1 MGFNFEID
9 LMQKLIRLLFFCL
22 LLSYFNPAKC
32 QEQFSTAWYFEHF
45 KPFAYSDSP
54 VGFSSPNEAWVFDG
68 KPAVFFKITSSEELA
83 EVKNYQQPER
93 VRGIFLDNSLAE
105 FDEIDLQSTLKRL
118 PNLQFLQFSGTS
130 FFQPRPDQL
139 IPFPDFIRELSSV
152 FIFSF
157 LGPLEFTEESLV
169 KVLNSH
175 EKIVGLFFYGEGKK
189 IPEKLLSNP
198 RLKALRCGAG
208 SLPTTDFTNAIE
220 YLELQGTDKSGFTDA
235 VLQRAKAFP
244 KITHLSIS
252 YGRLQSDF
260 DFKGFENLRYLN
272 LSNLDS
278 TNNTQ
283 IFEKI
288 TVLKNLE
295 KLKIWNLAQS
305 AQDFSALGQLSTLT
319 SLYLGRVKVQNNSSP
334 LESINNLT
342 NLEDLTLTE
351 MKADFGNHPLSNL
364 TKLKNLDFTSDSIHT
379 LPPQL
384 FENKPLER
392 IILSYNQLTTLK
404 GIESCSQLQN
414 LQIQANQIQ
423 SLSFLDKGFPNLRI
437 LDASKNQI
445 RDIPEDFSKL
455 KSLTTL
461 NLGQNEITVFP
472 LEISALTKIDTIHLN
487 GNPIA
492 AFRGKMVENTS
503 LRELIFVGTFFKTLP
518 DDFTKFKNLSYLML
532 SHGQLNDF
540 PAGFRN
546 LKNLKLSSQKPDS
559 SVVFRLP
566 EDLYLNTNLENLE
579 LGFTSQFSLNSLF
592 EFLSNFEPTKRFS
605 LNLVDM
611 GITKLPEGDFWQK
624 IKWGSIELT
633 SNQLEKLPVSWKNLK
648 NFDRIQLFGNPLLP
662 GNNKRLFLTSYSQ
675 LAVLLYLQGQEIDMA
690 EIPQADLLAGISH
703 LITKYR
709 PEVHDEIIIQL
720 AELGELYKGDSLE
733 MMSGADAIGLALF
746 NKREYSRAI
755 PFLESH
761 LQQFVSQR
769 MRVLN
774 LIYETLEG
782 LEISYFNEKEFQKL
796 IDLHLL
802 KGKELGMNSGYFY
815 AGLLSKKYN
824 LNDQSEAYFHQGL
837 AVNQKSLETLISRSQ
852 KELGFILDYL
862 ESSLISGDQKT
873 FDSISKIAE
882 NWTKPDENYHT
893 IYQMLLE
900 LDLQKKG
907 ISIPEKEA
915 KVISG
920 WDFSLLDL
928 WIDIQP
934 ESALLR
940 TRLDKYRI
948 PKD

>member
-1 MGFNFEID
+1 
-9 LMQKLIRLLFFCL
+9 MQKLKRLLFFGL
-22 LLSYFNPAKC
+22 LLSFSNPTIG

-45 KPFAYSDSP
+45 QPFAYSDSP
-54 VGFSSPNEAWVFDG
+54 VGFSSPSEAWVFDG
-68 KPAVFFKITSSEELA
+68 KPAVFFKITSGEELD
-83 EVKNYQQPER
+83 EVKNYHHPER
-93 VRGIFLDNSLAE
+93 VRGIFLDNSLVE
-105 FDEIDLQSTLKRL
+105 FDKIDLQSTLKSL

-130 FFQPRPDQL
+130 FFQPRPNQL

-152 FIFSF
+152 SIFSF

-169 KVLNSH
+169 EVFNSH
-175 EKIVGLFFYGEGKK
+175 EKIEGLFFYGESKK
-189 IPEKLLSNP
+189 IPEKLISNP
-198 RLKALRCGAG
+198 RLKALRCGTG
-208 SLPTTDFTNAIE
+208 SLPTADFTNAIE
-220 YLELQGTDKSGFTDA
+220 YLELQGTDKSGFTDD
-235 VLQRAKAFP
+235 VLHRAKEFP

-252 YGRLQSDF
+252 YGRIKPDF
-260 DFKGFENLRYLN
+260 DFKGFEKLRFLN

-278 TNNTQ
+278 THDIQ

-288 TVLKNLE
+288 TALKNLE
-295 KLKIWNLAQS
+295 KLKIWNLTQS
-305 AQDFSALGQLSTLT
+305 AQDFSALGQLTSLS
-319 SLYLGRVKVQNNSSP
+319 SLYLGRVKVQKNSSP

-351 MKADFGNHPLSNL
+351 MKADFQNHDLSNL
-364 TKLKNLDFTSDSIHT
+364 TKLKNLVLTSDSIHA
-379 LPPQL
+379 LPPKL
-384 FENKPLER
+384 FEKKPLER
-392 IILSYNQLTTLK
+392 IILSYNQLTTLE

-414 LQIQANQIQ
+414 LQIQANQFE
-423 SLSFLDKGFPNLRI
+423 SLSFLDKGFPNLRV

-455 KSLTTL
+455 KSLSSL
-461 NLGQNEITVFP
+461 NLGLNQITVFP

-492 AFRGKMVENTS
+492 AFRGKMVENKS
-503 LRELIFVGTFFKTLP
+503 LRELIFVGTLFKTLP
-518 DDFTKFKNLSYLML
+518 DEFTNFKNLSYLML
-532 SHGQLNDF
+532 SHGQLNEF

-579 LGFTSQFSLNSLF
+579 LGFTSQFSQNSLF
-592 EFLSNFEPTKRFS
+592 EFLSNFEPTKPFS

-611 GITKLPEGDFWQK
+611 GITELPEGDFWQK

-633 SNQLEKLPVSWKNLK
+633 SNQLNKLPASWKNLK
-648 NFDRIQLFGNPLLP
+648 NFDRIQLFGNPLMP
-662 GNNKRLFLTSYSQ
+662 GNNKRLFLTSYNQ
-675 LAVLLYLQGQEIDMA
+675 LAVLLYLQGQEIDLG
-690 EIPQADLLAGISH
+690 EIPRTDILAGISH

-709 PEVHDEIIIQL
+709 SEVQDDIIIQL

-733 MMSGADAIGLALF
+733 LMSGADAIGLALF
-746 NKREYSRAI
+746 NKGEFSRAI

-782 LEISYFNEKEFQKL
+782 LEISYANQKEFQKL

-824 LNDQSEAYFHQGL
+824 LNDQSETYFHQGL
-837 AVNQKSLETLISRSQ
+837 AVNQNRLETLISRNQ
-852 KELGFILDYL
+852 QELGFILDYL
-862 ESSLISGDQKT
+862 ESSLISGEQET

-882 NWTKPDENYHT
+882 NWTRPDENYHT
-893 IYQMLLE
+893 IFQMLLA

-907 ISIPEKEA
+907 ISLAENDA

-920 WDFSLLDL
+920 WNFSLLDL
-928 WIDIQP
+928 WIDMEP
-934 ESALLR
+934 ESAMLKAI
-940 TRLDKYRI
+940 LDNYRI
-948 PKD
+948 SKD

>member
-1 MGFNFEID
+1 
-9 LMQKLIRLLFFCL
+9 MQKLTRLLFFGL
-22 LLSYFNPAKC
+22 LLSFSNPTKS

-45 KPFAYSDSP
+45 QPFAYSDSP
-54 VGFSSPNEAWVFDG
+54 VGFSSPSEAWVFDG
-68 KPAVFFKITSSEELA
+68 KPAVFFKITSGEELD
-83 EVKNYQQPER
+83 EVKNYHHPER
-93 VRGIFLDNSLAE
+93 VRGIFLDNSLVE
-105 FDEIDLQSTLKRL
+105 FDKMDLQSTLKSL

-130 FFQPRPDQL
+130 FFQPRPNQL

-152 FIFSF
+152 SIFSF

-169 KVLNSH
+169 EVLNSH
-175 EKIVGLFFYGEGKK
+175 EKIEGLFFYGESKK
-189 IPEKLLSNP
+189 IPEKLISNP
-198 RLKALRCGAG
+198 RLKALRCGTG
-208 SLPTTDFTNAIE
+208 SLPTAHFTNAIE
-220 YLELQGTDKSGFTDA
+220 YLELQGTDKSGFTDD
-235 VLQRAKAFP
+235 VLQRAKEFP

-252 YGRLQSDF
+252 YGRIKPDF
-260 DFKGFENLRYLN
+260 DFKGFEKLRFLN

-278 TNNTQ
+278 THDIQ

-295 KLKIWNLAQS
+295 KLKIWNLTQS
-305 AQDFSALGQLSTLT
+305 AQDFSALDQLTSLS
-319 SLYLGRVKVQNNSSP
+319 SLYLGRVKVQKNSSP

-351 MKADFGNHPLSNL
+351 MKADFQNHDLSNL
-364 TKLKNLDFTSDSIHT
+364 TKLKSLVLTSDSIQV
-379 LPPQL
+379 LPPKL

-392 IILSYNQLTTLK
+392 IILSYNQLATLE

-414 LQIQANQIQ
+414 LQIQANQIE
-423 SLSFLDKGFPNLRI
+423 SLSFLDKGFPNLRV

-455 KSLTTL
+455 KSLSSL
-461 NLGQNEITVFP
+461 NLGLNQITVFP

-492 AFRGKMVENTS
+492 TFRGKMVENKS
-503 LRELIFVGTFFKTLP
+503 LRELIFVGTLFKTLP
-518 DDFTKFKNLSYLML
+518 DDFTNFKNLSYLML
-532 SHGQLNDF
+532 SHGQLNEF

-579 LGFTSQFSLNSLF
+579 LGFTSQFSQNSLF
-592 EFLSNFEPTKRFS
+592 EFLSNFEPTKPFS

-633 SNQLEKLPVSWKNLK
+633 SNQLNKLPASWKNLK
-648 NFDRIQLFGNPLLP
+648 NFDRIQLFGNPLIP
-662 GNNKRLFLTSYSQ
+662 GNNKRLFLTSYNQ
-675 LAVLLYLQGQEIDMA
+675 LAVLLYLQGQEIDLG
-690 EIPQADLLAGISH
+690 EIPRTDILAGISH

-709 PEVHDEIIIQL
+709 SEVHDDIIIQL

-733 MMSGADAIGLALF
+733 MMSGADAIGLALL
-746 NKREYSRAI
+746 NKGEFSRAI

-782 LEISYFNEKEFQKL
+782 LEISYSNEKEFQKL

-824 LNDQSEAYFHQGL
+824 LNDQSETYFNQGL
-837 AVNQKSLETLISRSQ
+837 AVNKKSLETLISRNQ
-852 KELGFILDYL
+852 QELGFILDYL
-862 ESSLISGDQKT
+862 ESSLISGDQET
-873 FDSISKIAE
+873 FNSISRIAE
-882 NWTKPDENYHT
+882 NWTRPDENYHT
-893 IYQMLLE
+893 IFQMLLA

-907 ISIPEKEA
+907 ISLPENDA

-920 WDFSLLDL
+920 WNFSLLDL
-928 WIDIQP
+928 WIDLQP
-934 ESALLR
+934 ESAMLKAI
-940 TRLDKYRI
+940 LDNYRI
-948 PKD
+948 SKD